1 MRRTL
6 GLFNWFRKFI
16 PNYSAV
22 ANPLNKLLKS
32 NTKYNW
38 TDEQQSASVE
48 LKRLLLQ
55 SPVLAFPRFDLE
67 FRLAVDTSSKGIG
80 YMLYQKHSD
89 GTPRVVRF
97 GSKGLTKWQSSY
109 GPTKLELLGMVT
121 AILDCS
127 TYLSG
132 KHFIVECDHQALKPL
147 FQKQLR
153 GAIYE
158 RWLALLQRYDFSIE
172 YKPAAQMVVPDALS
186 RNSNFQSVIEAS
198 LDEDDPFFPYVSEP
212 QTSITLPNGQCLKS
226 LLSQDLVCSNFV
238 NVENVYD
245 ADTEDNLEIPCYNPK
260 TAGVNSPIKSHMC
273 ETSIQIKDLAPYI
286 DNDLIATDGGECSS
300 TGHNHLDVIDEHSSQ
315 EVSSD
320 QPVRG
325 ELELDTTSTRS
336 RPQIINEIG
345 VTADF
350 IFQLQRNDP
359 TLMQLISYLKDGELP
374 QSQKAAREILLK
386 HTDFAIFDGILYH
399 SKIVKSKRSR
409 TLNPYQMVLP
419 HDLVL
424 KVLEIYHDSPM
435 GGHGGIQ
442 DTLDKIKEHFYCPK
456 LATLVYEYVKSCDF
470 CQKRKMTQD
479 ATKSNITA
487 FRMPSEPFEVWEIDL
502 YGRLPPTPDGDS
514 YIFTA
519 LDLFSKYLFAI
530 PIRNKDALT
539 VSNALFKLFTYFGVS
554 NTLISDQGSEFI
566 AEIISELCKT
576 LHVTQEF
583 TPSFVH
589 HCLGACERT
598 HSTLAEK
605 LTPYISNDRKS
616 WNKFLPAVVF
626 ALNTSANSSSGFSSY
641 EIIYG
646 QRPKFP
652 LTNPIRNFK
661 TMHKGLQT
669 YVKEHTEKLNVIRKI
684 SKENVEYKSEKM
696 VTSANK
702 TSKELNIQERSY
714 VYLQIKTSGEGH
726 KLQNRFSG
734 PYVVEQLSSPH
745 MVVLRDPATNK
756 LLNPVHRDRLKT
768 AFIREPTPTNFFTVS
783 NCAKPKTYKS
793 TETQTE
799 KQQHQSSLTEVRKSD
814 RVRRKPIRFRDDD
827 LVNPNELPNFSISS
841 ESDGY
846 HKIKRVLGKRDSNYL
861 IQMVGEPADNAV
873 WVPWSALNNKARR
886 AIGIRPPPNL

>member
-286 DNDLIATDGGECSS
+286 DNDLISTDGGECSS

-409 TLNPYQMVLP
+409 TLNPY
-419 HDLVL
+419 
-424 KVLEIYHDSPM
+424 
-435 GGHGGIQ
+435 
-442 DTLDKIKEHFYCPK
+442 
-456 LATLVYEYVKSCDF
+456 
-470 CQKRKMTQD
+470 
-479 ATKSNITA
+479 
-487 FRMPSEPFEVWEIDL
+487 
-502 YGRLPPTPDGDS
+502 
-514 YIFTA
+514 
-519 LDLFSKYLFAI
+519 
-530 PIRNKDALT
+530 
-539 VSNALFKLFTYFGVS
+539 
-554 NTLISDQGSEFI
+554 
-566 AEIISELCKT
+566 
-576 LHVTQEF
+576 
-583 TPSFVH
+583 
-589 HCLGACERT
+589 
-598 HSTLAEK
+598 
-605 LTPYISNDRKS
+605 
-616 WNKFLPAVVF
+616 
-626 ALNTSANSSSGFSSY
+626 
-641 EIIYG
+641 
-646 QRPKFP
+646 
-652 LTNPIRNFK
+652 
-661 TMHKGLQT
+661 
-669 YVKEHTEKLNVIRKI
+669 
-684 SKENVEYKSEKM
+684 
-696 VTSANK
+696 
-702 TSKELNIQERSY
+702 
-714 VYLQIKTSGEGH
+714 
-726 KLQNRFSG
+726 
-734 PYVVEQLSSPH
+734 
-745 MVVLRDPATNK
+745 
-756 LLNPVHRDRLKT
+756 
-768 AFIREPTPTNFFTVS
+768 
-783 NCAKPKTYKS
+783 
-793 TETQTE
+793 
-799 KQQHQSSLTEVRKSD
+799 
-814 RVRRKPIRFRDDD
+814 
-827 LVNPNELPNFSISS
+827 
-841 ESDGY
+841 
-846 HKIKRVLGKRDSNYL
+846 
-861 IQMVGEPADNAV
+861 
-873 WVPWSALNNKARR
+873 
-886 AIGIRPPPNL
+886 